1 MFLETRPDSTPKV
14 IKNVV
19 EQIDKI
25 VKTTRFNG
33 WQNTQKGQREIQKAL
48 LITLAQ
54 FGLGKDKELFDK
66 AYGYIE
72 EHY

>member
-1 MFLETRPDSTPKV
+1 MTLITLKDLEAHLW
-14 IKNVV
+14 
-19 EQIDKI
+19 QAAHI
-25 VKTTRFNG
+25 VTG
-33 WQNTQKGQREIQKAL
+33 PREIQKAL
-48 LITLAQ
+48 LVTLAQ

>member
-1 MFLETRPDSTPKV
+1 LFLEKRPDSTPKV
-14 IKNVV
+14 IKDVV

-25 VKTTRFNG
+25 VKTTRFKG
-33 WQNTQKGQREIQKAL
+33 WKNTQKGQREIQKAL

-72 EHY
+72 DH